1 MLKCTLLNSHV
12 MVSKILCGVILMC
25 SVINAYKVVQAR
37 KGSMLLA
44 LAMVMLLS
52 FVLLYIDSWYSIG
65 VMCFL
70 LFPPSFILLLFFWE
84 EFWHGMSHSF
94 VLTLPAFSFPFKERE
109 NQSSGNIDSVN
120 IYLQGLFVTIWHHE
134 ELSTFSRTGNWA
146 CFWVPCGKIFVSL

>member
-1 MLKCTLLNSHV
+1 MVKLISLLFYWYNSNPLWIYAKYVSFLSNVSSPFNSYKLLELKCTLLNSHV
-12 MVSKILCGVILMC
+12 KVSKTLCGVILMC
-25 SVINAYKVVQAR
+25 SVINVYKVVQAR

-52 FVLLYIDSWYSIG
+52 FVLLYIDSRYSIG

-94 VLTLPAFSFPFKERE
+94 VLALPAFSFPSKERE
-109 NQSSGNIDSVN
+109 KSN
-120 IYLQGLFVTIWHHE
+120 
-134 ELSTFSRTGNWA
+134 
-146 CFWVPCGKIFVSL
+146 